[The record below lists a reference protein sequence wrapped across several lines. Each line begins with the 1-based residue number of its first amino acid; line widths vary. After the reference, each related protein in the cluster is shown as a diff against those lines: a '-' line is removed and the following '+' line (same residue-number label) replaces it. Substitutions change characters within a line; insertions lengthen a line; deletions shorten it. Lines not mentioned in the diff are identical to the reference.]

1 MKNRSNLT
9 TRLNQLERKL
19 SNEESDAF
27 IRHIYHLLAIRDL
40 SDQALDNLIELGEK
54 DLDAMSLVNDELIKA
69 KMNQVKFSEI
79 DQEFIEKERKVFN

>member
-40 SDQALDNLIELGEK
+40 SDQELDNLIELGEK